1 MSLLDKL
8 DAARS
13 SQDHLDELGVN
24 AIGATIDVVGSATE
38 GRIDGR
44 RVVLAGTN
52 NYLGLTFDP
61 NCVEAGMQA
70 LQSHGTGTTGSRLAN
85 GTYSGHAA
93 LEREM
98 TEFLGARST
107 IVFTTGYVANVG
119 TISTLAGPGD
129 VIVLDADSHASI
141 YEGAK
146 LSGAEVYRFR
156 HNDPADLEKRLR
168 RLGDRT
174 SRTLVI
180 VEGLYSML
188 GDIAPLR
195 EICEVKERYG
205 AYLLLDDAHSFGTMG
220 ATGRGL
226 AEAQGVEDQVDFL
239 TGTFSKS
246 LGSVGGYCSSRRHDV
261 SPLRSQIRAYMFTA
275 SSTPSVIASTRAALR
290 LIGERGYL
298 RDRLWQ
304 NARDVHSA
312 MTELGFTLGSEASPV
327 IATIMD
333 SPQQAADAWQML
345 LDSGVYVNL
354 VVPPGAPKNMSILR
368 CSLSAAHTPEQVAHI
383 IDAYARIAER
393 LLGTKQARRR
403 TAVAAGG

>member
-8 DAARS
+8 EAARS
-13 SQDHLDELGVN
+13 FQNEVDALGVN

-38 GRIDGR
+38 GRLDGK

-52 NYLGLTFDP
+52 NYLGLTFEP
-61 NCVEAGMQA
+61 ACIEAAMHAVHSQ
-70 LQSHGTGTTGSRLAN
+70 GTGTTGSRVAN
-85 GTYSGHAA
+85 GTYSAHAA

-98 TEFLGARST
+98 TEYLGARSA

-141 YEGAK
+141 YEGAR

-156 HNDPADLEKRLR
+156 HNDPSDLEKRLK
-168 RLGDRT
+168 RLGDRANK
-174 SRTLVI
+174 TLVI

-188 GDIAPLR
+188 GDVSPLA
-195 EICEVKERYG
+195 EICEVKDRYG

-220 ATGRGL
+220 ENGRGA
-226 AEAQGVEDQVDFL
+226 AEFFGVEDRVDFL

-246 LGSVGGYCSSRRHDV
+246 LGSVGGWCASRLHDL
-261 SPLRSQIRAYMFTA
+261 SPLRTQIRAYMFTA

-290 LIGERGYL
+290 LVGERPEL
-298 RDRLWQ
+298 REQLWN
-304 NARDVHSA
+304 NARVVHGALES
-312 MTELGFTLGSEASPV
+312 LGFTLGSDASPV
-327 IATIMD
+327 IASIMD
-333 SPQQAADAWQML
+333 DPQQAAAAWQML
-345 LDSGVYVNL
+345 LDAGVYVNL

-368 CSLSAAHTPEQVAHI
+368 CSLSAAHTDEQIDSIV
-383 IDAYARIAER
+383 DAYALVAEQ
-393 LLGTKQARRR
+393 LLGRRP
-403 TAVAAGG
+403 AAAAAG

>member
-8 DAARS
+8 HAARDH
-13 SQDHLDELGVN
+13 QDEIDALGVN

-52 NYLGLTFDP
+52 NYLGLTFEP
-61 NCVEAGMQA
+61 GCIEAAVQA
-70 LQSHGTGTTGSRLAN
+70 VQTHGTGTTGSRLAN

-93 LEREM
+93 LERELA
-98 TEFLGARST
+98 EFLGARST

-119 TISTLAGPGD
+119 TISTLVGPGD

-156 HNDPADLEKRLR
+156 HNDPKDLEKRLK
-168 RLGDRT
+168 RLGDRA

-188 GDIAPLR
+188 GDVAPLR
-195 EICEVKERYG
+195 EICEVKDRYG

-220 ATGRGL
+220 EHGRGL
-226 AEAQGVEDQVDFL
+226 AEAEGVEDKVDFL

-246 LGSVGGYCSSRRHDV
+246 LGSVGGYCASNMHDV
-261 SPLRSQIRAYMFTA
+261 GPLRNNIRAYMFTA

-290 LIGERGYL
+290 LISDRDDL
-298 RDRLWQ
+298 RKRLWK
-304 NARDVHSA
+304 NARDVHRALGS
-312 MTELGFTLGSEASPV
+312 LGFTLGSDASPV
-327 IATIMD
+327 IATLMD
-333 SPQQAADAWQML
+333 SPQQAATAWQML
-345 LDSGVYVNL
+345 LEAGVYVNL
-354 VVPPGAPKNMSILR
+354 VVPPGAPKNLSILR
-368 CSLSAAHTPEQVAHI
+368 CSLSAAHTREQIAHI
-383 IDAYARIAER
+383 IDAYALIAEQV
-393 LLGTKQARRR
+393 LGKR
-403 TAVAAGG
+403 TAAVVGAG

>member
-8 DAARS
+8 EAARS
-13 SQDHLDELGVN
+13 FQNEVDALGVN

-38 GRIDGR
+38 GRLDGK

-52 NYLGLTFDP
+52 NYLGLTFEP
-61 NCVEAGMQA
+61 ACIEAAMHAVHSQ
-70 LQSHGTGTTGSRLAN
+70 GTGTTGSRVAN
-85 GTYSGHAA
+85 GTYSAHAA

-98 TEFLGARST
+98 TEYLGARSA

-141 YEGAK
+141 YEGAR

-156 HNDPADLEKRLR
+156 HNDPSDLEKRLK
-168 RLGDRT
+168 RLGDRANK
-174 SRTLVI
+174 TLVI

-188 GDIAPLR
+188 GDVSPLA
-195 EICEVKERYG
+195 EICEVKDRYG

-220 ATGRGL
+220 ENGRGA
-226 AEAQGVEDQVDFL
+226 AEFFGVQDRVDFL

-246 LGSVGGYCSSRRHDV
+246 LGSVGGWCASRLHDL
-261 SPLRSQIRAYMFTA
+261 SPLRTQIRAYMFTA

-290 LIGERGYL
+290 LVGERPEL
-298 RDRLWQ
+298 REQLWN
-304 NARDVHSA
+304 NARVVHGALES
-312 MTELGFTLGSEASPV
+312 LGFTLGSDASPV
-327 IATIMD
+327 IASIMD
-333 SPQQAADAWQML
+333 DPQQAAAAWQML
-345 LDSGVYVNL
+345 LDAGVYVNL

-368 CSLSAAHTPEQVAHI
+368 CSRSAAHTDEQIDSIV
-383 IDAYARIAER
+383 DAYALVAEQ
-393 LLGTKQARRR
+393 LLGRRP
-403 TAVAAGG
+403 AAAAAG

>member
-8 DAARS
+8 EAARS
-13 SQDHLDELGVN
+13 FQNEVDALGVN

-38 GRIDGR
+38 GRLDGK

-52 NYLGLTFDP
+52 NYLGLTFEP
-61 NCVEAGMQA
+61 ACIEAAMHAVHSQ
-70 LQSHGTGTTGSRLAN
+70 GTGTTGSRVAN
-85 GTYSGHAA
+85 GTYSAHAA

-98 TEFLGARST
+98 TEYLGARSA

-141 YEGAK
+141 YEGAR

-156 HNDPADLEKRLR
+156 HNDPSDLEKRLK
-168 RLGDRT
+168 RLGDRANK
-174 SRTLVI
+174 TLVI

-188 GDIAPLR
+188 GDVSPLA
-195 EICEVKERYG
+195 EICEVKDRYG

-220 ATGRGL
+220 ENGRGA
-226 AEAQGVEDQVDFL
+226 AEFFGVEDRVDFL

-246 LGSVGGYCSSRRHDV
+246 LGSVGGWCASRLHDL
-261 SPLRSQIRAYMFTA
+261 SPLRTQIRAYMFTA

-290 LIGERGYL
+290 LVGERPEL
-298 RDRLWQ
+298 REQLWN
-304 NARDVHSA
+304 NARVVHGALES
-312 MTELGFTLGSEASPV
+312 LGFTLGSDASPV
-327 IATIMD
+327 IASIMD
-333 SPQQAADAWQML
+333 DPQQAAAAWQLL
-345 LDSGVYVNL
+345 LDAGVYVNL

-368 CSLSAAHTPEQVAHI
+368 CSLSAAHTDEQIDRIV
-383 IDAYARIAER
+383 DAYALVAEQ
-393 LLGTKQARRR
+393 LLGRRP
-403 TAVAAGG
+403 AAAAAG

>member
-8 DAARS
+8 EAARS
-13 SQDHLDELGVN
+13 FQNEVDALGVN

-38 GRIDGR
+38 GRLDGK

-52 NYLGLTFDP
+52 NYLGLTFEP
-61 NCVEAGMQA
+61 ACIEAAMQA
-70 LQSHGTGTTGSRLAN
+70 VHSQGTGTTGSRVAN
-85 GTYSGHAA
+85 GTYSAHAA

-98 TEFLGARST
+98 TEYLDARSA

-141 YEGAK
+141 YEGAR

-156 HNDPADLEKRLR
+156 HNDPSDLEKRLK
-168 RLGDRT
+168 RLGDRANK
-174 SRTLVI
+174 TLVI

-188 GDIAPLR
+188 GDVSPLA
-195 EICEVKERYG
+195 EICEVKDRYG

-220 ATGRGL
+220 ENGRGA
-226 AEAQGVEDQVDFL
+226 AEFFGVEDRVDFL

-246 LGSVGGYCSSRRHDV
+246 LGSVGGWCASRLHDL
-261 SPLRSQIRAYMFTA
+261 SPLRTQIRAYMFTA

-290 LIGERGYL
+290 LVGERPEL
-298 RDRLWQ
+298 REQLWN
-304 NARDVHSA
+304 NARVVHGALES
-312 MTELGFTLGSEASPV
+312 LGFTLGSDASPV
-327 IATIMD
+327 IASIMD
-333 SPQQAADAWQML
+333 DPQQAAAAWQML
-345 LDSGVYVNL
+345 LDAGVYVNL

-368 CSLSAAHTPEQVAHI
+368 CSLSAAHTDEQIDRIV
-383 IDAYARIAER
+383 DAYALVAEQ
-393 LLGTKQARRR
+393 LLGRRP
-403 TAVAAGG
+403 AAAAAG

>member
-8 DAARS
+8 EAARS
-13 SQDHLDELGVN
+13 SQDHLEALGVN

-52 NYLGLTFDP
+52 NYLGLTFDA
-61 NCVEAGMQA
+61 NCVEAAVQA
-70 LQSHGTGTTGSRLAN
+70 VQTHGTGTTGSRLAN

-93 LEREM
+93 LERELS
-98 TEFLGARST
+98 EFLGARSS

-119 TISTLAGPGD
+119 AISTLVGPGD

-156 HNDPADLEKRLR
+156 HNDPADLEKRLK

-188 GDIAPLR
+188 GDVAPLR
-195 EICEVKERYG
+195 EICRVKDKYG
-205 AYLLLDDAHSFGTMG
+205 AFLLLDDAHSFGTMG
-220 ATGRGL
+220 ANGRGL
-226 AEAQGVEDQVDFL
+226 AEAEGVEDQVDFL

-246 LGSVGGYCSSRRHDV
+246 LGSVGGYCASRLHDV
-261 SPLRSQIRAYMFTA
+261 GPLRSQIRAYMFTA

-290 LIGERGYL
+290 LISGSTDL

-304 NARDVHSA
+304 NASDVHSA
-312 MTELGFTLGSEASPV
+312 LMGLGFTLGSEASPV
-327 IATIMD
+327 IAAIMD

-345 LDSGVYVNL
+345 LEAGVYVNL
-354 VVPPGAPKNMSILR
+354 VVPPGAPKNLSILR
-368 CSLSAAHTPEQVAHI
+368 CSLSAAHTPEQIAHI
-383 IDAYARIAER
+383 IDAYALIAER
-393 LLGTKQARRR
+393 MLGKQRR
-403 TAVAAGG
+403 AAAGGG

>member
-61 NCVEAGMQA
+61 NCVEAGVQA

-168 RLGDRT
+168 RLGDRA

-220 ATGRGL
+220 RTGRGL
-226 AEAQGVEDQVDFL
+226 AEAQDVEDQVDFL

-246 LGSVGGYCSSRRHDV
+246 LGSVGGYCASRLHDV

-312 MTELGFTLGSEASPV
+312 MADLGFTLGSDASPV

-368 CSLSAAHTPEQVAHI
+368 CSLSAAHTPEQVSHI
-383 IDAYARIAER
+383 IDAYARIAEE
-393 LLGTKQARRR
+393 LLGKRVRRR

>member
-8 DAARS
+8 EAARS
-13 SQDHLDELGVN
+13 FQNEVDALGVN

-38 GRIDGR
+38 GRLDGK

-52 NYLGLTFDP
+52 NYLGLTFEP
-61 NCVEAGMQA
+61 ACIEAAMHAVHSQ
-70 LQSHGTGTTGSRLAN
+70 GTGTTGSRVAN
-85 GTYSGHAA
+85 GTYSAHAA

-98 TEFLGARST
+98 TEYLGARSA

-141 YEGAK
+141 YEGAR

-156 HNDPADLEKRLR
+156 HNDPSDLEKRLK
-168 RLGDRT
+168 RLGDRANK
-174 SRTLVI
+174 TLVI

-188 GDIAPLR
+188 GDVSPLA
-195 EICEVKERYG
+195 EICEVKDRYG

-220 ATGRGL
+220 ENGRGA
-226 AEAQGVEDQVDFL
+226 AEFFGVEDRVDFL

-246 LGSVGGYCSSRRHDV
+246 LGSVGGWCASRLHDL
-261 SPLRSQIRAYMFTA
+261 SPLRTQIRAYMFTA

-290 LIGERGYL
+290 LVGERPEL
-298 RDRLWQ
+298 REQLWN
-304 NARDVHSA
+304 NARVVHGALES
-312 MTELGFTLGSEASPV
+312 LGFTLGSNASPV
-327 IATIMD
+327 IASIMD
-333 SPQQAADAWQML
+333 DPQQAAAAWQML
-345 LDSGVYVNL
+345 LDAGVYVNL

-368 CSLSAAHTPEQVAHI
+368 CSLSAAHTDEQIDRIV
-383 IDAYARIAER
+383 DAYALVAEQ
-393 LLGTKQARRR
+393 LLGRRP
-403 TAVAAGG
+403 AAAAAG

>member
-1 MSLLDKL
+1 MSLLEKL
-8 DAARS
+8 EAAQRG
-13 SQDHLDELGVN
+13 QDVLAALGVN

-38 GRIDGR
+38 GEIEGR

-52 NYLGLTFDP
+52 NYLGLTFDQE
-61 NCVEAGMQA
+61 CVDAA
-70 LQSHGTGTTGSRLAN
+70 IDATRSHGTGTTGSRLAN
-85 GTYSGHAA
+85 GTYSAHAD
-93 LEREM
+93 LEDEM
-98 TEFLGARST
+98 CEFLGARST

-146 LSGAEVYRFR
+146 LAGAEVYRFR
-156 HNDPADLEKRLR
+156 HNDPSDLEKRLR
-168 RLGDRT
+168 RLGDKA

-188 GDIAPLR
+188 GDVSPLK
-195 EICEVKERYG
+195 EICEVKDRYG

-220 ATGRGL
+220 ANGRGL
-226 AEAQGVEDQVDFL
+226 AEAEGVEDAVDFI

-246 LGSVGGYCSSRRHDV
+246 LGSVGGYCASRKHDIN
-261 SPLRSQIRAYMFTA
+261 PLRSQIRAYMFTA

-290 LIGERGYL
+290 LIGKRPEL
-298 RDRLWQ
+298 RTRLWH
-304 NARDVHSA
+304 NAARVHSGLKRIGF
-312 MTELGFTLGSEASPV
+312 ELGADASPV

-345 LDSGVYVNL
+345 LDAGVYVNL

-368 CSLSAAHTPEQVAHI
+368 CSLSAAHTPEQINHI
-383 IDAYARIAER
+383 IDAYALVAEN
-393 LLGTKQARRR
+393 LMGGQK
-403 TAVAAGG
+403 AVASAGL

>member
-8 DAARS
+8 EAARS
-13 SQDHLDELGVN
+13 FQNEVDALGVN

-38 GRIDGR
+38 GRLDGK

-52 NYLGLTFDP
+52 NYLGLTFEP
-61 NCVEAGMQA
+61 ACIEAAMHAVHSQ
-70 LQSHGTGTTGSRLAN
+70 GTGTTGSRVAN
-85 GTYSGHAA
+85 GTYSAHAA

-98 TEFLGARST
+98 TEYLGARSA

-141 YEGAK
+141 YEGAR

-156 HNDPADLEKRLR
+156 HNDPSDLEKRLK
-168 RLGDRT
+168 RLGDRANK
-174 SRTLVI
+174 TLVI

-188 GDIAPLR
+188 GDVSPLA
-195 EICEVKERYG
+195 EICEVKDRYG

-220 ATGRGL
+220 ENGRGA
-226 AEAQGVEDQVDFL
+226 AEFFGVEDRVDFL

-246 LGSVGGYCSSRRHDV
+246 LGSVGGWCASRLHDL
-261 SPLRSQIRAYMFTA
+261 SPLRTQIRAYMFTA

-290 LIGERGYL
+290 LVGERPEL
-298 RDRLWQ
+298 REQLWN
-304 NARDVHSA
+304 NARVVHGALES
-312 MTELGFTLGSEASPV
+312 LGFTLGSDASPV
-327 IATIMD
+327 IASIMD
-333 SPQQAADAWQML
+333 DPQQAAAAWQML
-345 LDSGVYVNL
+345 LDAGVYVNL

-368 CSLSAAHTPEQVAHI
+368 CSLSAAHTDEQIDRIV
-383 IDAYARIAER
+383 DAYALVAEQ
-393 LLGTKQARRR
+393 LLGRRP
-403 TAVAAGG
+403 AAAAAG

>member
-8 DAARS
+8 EAARS
-13 SQDHLDELGVN
+13 SQDQLQALGVN

-38 GRIDGR
+38 GRIEGR
-44 RVVLAGTN
+44 RVILAGTN

-61 NCVEAGMQA
+61 NCVEAAIQA

-85 GTYSGHAA
+85 GTYSCHAA
-93 LEREM
+93 LERELAA
-98 TEFLGARST
+98 FLGARST

-119 TISTLAGPGD
+119 AISTLVGPGD

-156 HNDPADLEKRLR
+156 HNDPADLDKRLQ
-168 RLGDRT
+168 RLGDRA

-188 GDIAPLR
+188 GDVSPLR
-195 EICEVKERYG
+195 EICAVKDRHG
-205 AYLLLDDAHSFGTMG
+205 AFLLLDDAHSFGTMG
-220 ATGRGL
+220 EHGRGL

-246 LGSVGGYCSSRRHDV
+246 LGSVGGYFASRIHDV

-290 LIGERGYL
+290 LIDGSNDL
-298 RDRLWQ
+298 RVRLWR

-312 MTELGFTLGSEASPV
+312 LLGLGFELGSDASPV

-345 LDSGVYVNL
+345 LEAGVYVNL

-368 CSLSAAHTPEQVAHI
+368 CSLSAAHTREQIAHI
-383 IDAYARIAER
+383 IDAYALVAER
-393 LLGTKQARRR
+393 LMGKRR
-403 TAVAAGG
+403 TAAAAG

>member
-8 DAARS
+8 EAARS
-13 SQDHLDELGVN
+13 FQNEVDALGVN

-38 GRIDGR
+38 GCLDGK

-52 NYLGLTFDP
+52 NYLGLTFEP
-61 NCVEAGMQA
+61 ACIEAAMHAVHSQ
-70 LQSHGTGTTGSRLAN
+70 GTGTTGSRVAN
-85 GTYSGHAA
+85 GTYSAHAA

-98 TEFLGARST
+98 TEYLGARSA

-141 YEGAK
+141 YEGAR

-156 HNDPADLEKRLR
+156 HNDPSDLEKRLK
-168 RLGDRT
+168 RLGDRANK
-174 SRTLVI
+174 TLVI

-188 GDIAPLR
+188 GDVSPLA
-195 EICEVKERYG
+195 EICEVKDRYG

-220 ATGRGL
+220 ENGRGA
-226 AEAQGVEDQVDFL
+226 AEFFGVEDRVDFL

-246 LGSVGGYCSSRRHDV
+246 LGSVGGWCASRLHDL
-261 SPLRSQIRAYMFTA
+261 SPLRTQIRAYMFTA

-290 LIGERGYL
+290 LVGERPEL
-298 RDRLWQ
+298 REQLWN
-304 NARDVHSA
+304 NARVVHGALES
-312 MTELGFTLGSEASPV
+312 LGFTLGSDASPV
-327 IATIMD
+327 IASIMD
-333 SPQQAADAWQML
+333 DPQQAAAAWQLL
-345 LDSGVYVNL
+345 LDAGVYVNL

-368 CSLSAAHTPEQVAHI
+368 CSLSAAHTDEQIDRIV
-383 IDAYARIAER
+383 DAYALGAEQ
-393 LLGTKQARRR
+393 LLGRRP
-403 TAVAAGG
+403 AAAAAG

>member
-1 MSLLDKL
+1 MSLLEKL
-8 DAARS
+8 EAAQR
-13 SQDHLDELGVN
+13 SQDVLQALGVN
-24 AIGATIDVVGSATE
+24 AIGATIDVAGSATE
-38 GRIDGR
+38 GDIAGN

-61 NCVEAGMQA
+61 ACVEAA
-70 LQSHGTGTTGSRLAN
+70 VRAVRSHGTGTTGSRLAN
-85 GTYSGHAA
+85 GTYACHAA
-93 LEREM
+93 LE
-98 TEFLGARST
+98 TELADFLEARSA

-119 TISTLAGPGD
+119 VISTLAGPGD

-156 HNDPADLEKRLR
+156 HNDPEDLDKRLR
-168 RLGDRT
+168 RLGERA

-188 GDIAPLR
+188 GDVSPLKQ
-195 EICEVKERYG
+195 ICEVKDRYG

-226 AEAQGVEDQVDFL
+226 AQAEGCEDQVDFV

-246 LGSVGGYCSSRRHDV
+246 LGSVGGYCASRKHDIN
-261 SPLRSQIRAYMFTA
+261 PLRAQIRAYMFTA
-275 SSTPSVIASTRAALR
+275 SSTPSVIASTRAALH
-290 LIGERGYL
+290 LIGRRPEL
-298 RDRLWQ
+298 RTRLWN
-304 NARDVHSA
+304 NAKRVHSA
-312 MTELGFTLGSEASPV
+312 LANLGFTLGADSSPV

-345 LDSGVYVNL
+345 LDAGVYVNL

-368 CSLSAAHTPEQVAHI
+368 CSLSAAHTPDQISQI
-383 IDAYARIAER
+383 INAYAVVADSIMGRP
-393 LLGTKQARRR
+393 K
-403 TAVAAGG
+403 AVAGGSL

>member
-8 DAARS
+8 EAARS
-13 SQDHLDELGVN
+13 FQNEVDALGVN

-38 GRIDGR
+38 GRLDGK

-52 NYLGLTFDP
+52 NYLGLTFEP
-61 NCVEAGMQA
+61 ACIEAAMHAVHSQ
-70 LQSHGTGTTGSRLAN
+70 GTGTTGSRVAN
-85 GTYSGHAA
+85 GTYSAHAA

-98 TEFLGARST
+98 TEYLGARSA

-141 YEGAK
+141 YEGAR

-156 HNDPADLEKRLR
+156 HNDPSDLEKRLK
-168 RLGDRT
+168 RLGDRANK
-174 SRTLVI
+174 TLVI

-188 GDIAPLR
+188 GDVSPLA
-195 EICEVKERYG
+195 EICEVKDRYG

-220 ATGRGL
+220 ENGRGA
-226 AEAQGVEDQVDFL
+226 AEFFGVEDRVDFL

-246 LGSVGGYCSSRRHDV
+246 LGSVGGWCASRLHDL
-261 SPLRSQIRAYMFTA
+261 SPLRTQIRAYMFTA

-290 LIGERGYL
+290 LVGERPEL
-298 RDRLWQ
+298 REQLWN
-304 NARDVHSA
+304 NARVVHGALES
-312 MTELGFTLGSEASPV
+312 LGFTLGSDASPV
-327 IATIMD
+327 IASIMD
-333 SPQQAADAWQML
+333 DPQQAAAAWQLL
-345 LDSGVYVNL
+345 LDAGVYVNL

-368 CSLSAAHTPEQVAHI
+368 CSLSAAHTDEQIDRIV
-383 IDAYARIAER
+383 DAYALVAEQ
-393 LLGTKQARRR
+393 LLGRSPA
-403 TAVAAGG
+403 AAAAG

>member
-8 DAARS
+8 EAARS
-13 SQDHLDELGVN
+13 FQNEVDALGVN

-38 GRIDGR
+38 GRLDGK

-52 NYLGLTFDP
+52 NYLGLTFEP
-61 NCVEAGMQA
+61 ACIEAAMQA
-70 LQSHGTGTTGSRLAN
+70 VHSQGTGTTGSRVAN
-85 GTYSGHAA
+85 GTYSAHAA

-98 TEFLGARST
+98 TEYLDARSA

-141 YEGAK
+141 YEGAR

-156 HNDPADLEKRLR
+156 HNDPSDLEKRLK
-168 RLGDRT
+168 RLGDRANK
-174 SRTLVI
+174 TLVI

-188 GDIAPLR
+188 GDVSPLA
-195 EICEVKERYG
+195 EICEVKDRYG

-220 ATGRGL
+220 ENGRGA
-226 AEAQGVEDQVDFL
+226 AEFFGVEDRVDFL

-246 LGSVGGYCSSRRHDV
+246 LGSVGGWCASRLHDL
-261 SPLRSQIRAYMFTA
+261 SPLRTQIRAYMFTA

-290 LIGERGYL
+290 LVGERPEL
-298 RDRLWQ
+298 REQLWN
-304 NARDVHSA
+304 NARVVHGALES
-312 MTELGFTLGSEASPV
+312 LGFTLGSDASPV
-327 IATIMD
+327 IASIMD
-333 SPQQAADAWQML
+333 DPQQAAAAWQML
-345 LDSGVYVNL
+345 LDAGVYVNL

-368 CSLSAAHTPEQVAHI
+368 CSLSAAHTNEQIDRIV
-383 IDAYARIAER
+383 DAYALVAEQ
-393 LLGTKQARRR
+393 LLGRRP
-403 TAVAAGG
+403 AAAAAG